1 MAENKAPGFR
11 RKPDY
16 PLTVAPVSK
25 TVRVTFG
32 GETVAESRS
41 ALVMH
46 EADYGPVYYI
56 PRADVRTDLL
66 TRTDHSTHCPFKGDA
81 AYWRLAAGGRT
92 AENAVWSYETPF
104 DEVAA
109 IRGAMSFYP
118 SKVDAIDVEDA

>member
-1 MAENKAPGFR
+1 MTENKAPGFQ

-16 PLTVAPVSK
+16 PLTVAPASQA
-25 TVRVTFG
+25 VRVTFG

-56 PRADVRTDLL
+56 PRADVRTDLME
-66 TRTDHSTHCPFKGDA
+66 RTDHSTHCPFKGDA
-81 AYWRLAAGGRT
+81 SYWSLTAGGRT
-92 AENAVWSYETPF
+92 VEDAVWSYETPF

-109 IRGAMSFYP
+109 IREAMSFYP
-118 SKVDAIDVEDA
+118 SKVDAIEVEDA

>member
-16 PLTVAPVSK
+16 PLTVEPAPQAI
-25 TVRVTFG
+25 RITFG

-56 PRADVRTDLL
+56 PREDVRTDLL
-66 TRTDHSTHCPFKGDA
+66 ARTDHSTYCPFKGDA
-81 AYWRLAAGGRT
+81 AYWSLAAGGRT